1 MARIGLSSVLISMQ
15 ALPELPTTNVGPPEH
30 PVLIGQPNPVCRV
43 SDMPLFATAMKPLFP
58 LLNATLKFCAKLS
71 QEVQN
76 NKFKYIQTNEHKITS
91 R

>member
-15 ALPELPTTNVGPPEH
+15 ALPELPTTTVGP

-43 SDMPLFATAMKPLFP
+43 SDMPRFATAMKPLFP

-76 NKFKYIQTNEHKITS
+76 NNFKYIQTSEHKITS